1 MENVKTIC
9 VFCGS
14 RSGTDPAHAEAAARL
29 GQLLAERGIRLIY
42 GGGGIG
48 LMGIVAKAALDH
60 GGEVVGIIPDFLF
73 NMEVGTLPLTEQL
86 VVGSMHERKAKMFA
100 LSDAFVALPGGIGT
114 LEETLEITTWK
125 QLRQHDKPIVLL
137 NTGGYWDPLTAL
149 MTQVIDGGFAH
160 HKVRDLWVTADTA
173 DGVFDA
179 ISAAPQPDAVIL
191 TSHLERI

>member
-1 MENVKTIC
+1 MENVKSVC

-14 RSGTDPAHAEAAARL
+14 REGVDPAHGVQARRL
-29 GQLLAERGIRLIY
+29 GELLAKRGIRLIY

-48 LMGIVAKAALDH
+48 LMGIVAKTALDH
-60 GGEVVGIIPDFLF
+60 GGEVVGIIPDFLVKL
-73 NMEVGTLPLTEQL
+73 EVGTLPVTAQY
-86 VVGSMHERKAKMFA
+86 VVESMHERKAMMFQMA
-100 LSDAFVALPGGIGT
+100 DAFVAMPGGIGT

-137 NTGGYWDPLTAL
+137 NTGGYWDPLQAL
-149 MTQVIDGGFAH
+149 MRQVVDGGFAH
-160 HKVRDLWVTADTA
+160 HKVSDLWVSADTA

-179 ISAAPQPDAVIL
+179 IAAAPQPDEVIL